1 MGEWPLWG
9 KIFIFL
15 GLFFLLVGLII
26 VVGGKVFPLGRLP
39 GDFVIR
45 RDNFVFYFPLM
56 SGIILSVILSV
67 ILNIIFRH

>member
-1 MGEWPLWG
+1 MGEWSFWG

-15 GLFFLLVGLII
+15 GLFFLLLGLII
-26 VVGGKVFPLGRLP
+26 VLGGKVFPLGRLP

-45 RDNFVFYFPLM
+45 RGNFVFYFPLM
-56 SGIILSVILSV
+56 SGIILSVIITV

>member
-26 VVGGKVFPLGRLP
+26 VLGGKVFPLGRLP

-45 RDNFVFYFPLM
+45 PFDEWYYFKCY
-56 SGIILSVILSV
+56 S
-67 ILNIIFRH
+67 